1 MELYLTD
8 WIRMQEEPEEI
19 ETWEDLRK
27 AAEANG
33 GVYVTQMGVLRDVK
47 KAGRLGNLV
56 RDEISNKL
64 SGAGLGHL
72 PAELPSYQ
80 GEYVTLYLKGGPV
93 GKVVQA
99 VMEKP
104 SLENADQ
111 LRRLNTSTA
120 TEKLQ
125 RIAEIVQE

>member
-1 MELYLTD
+1 
-8 WIRMQEEPEEI
+8 MQEEPTNNLD
-19 ETWEDLRK
+19 TWDDLRV
-27 AAEANG
+27 AAESNG
-33 GVYVTQMGVLRDVK
+33 GVFVTTMGVLRDVK

-80 GEYVTLYLKGGPV
+80 SEYVTLYVKGGPV

-99 VMEKP
+99 VTEPPSME
-104 SLENADQ
+104 SAER
-111 LRRLNTSTA
+111 LRALNTSA
-120 TEKLQ
+120 AADKLQ
-125 RIAEIVQE
+125 RIAEIIQE

>member
-1 MELYLTD
+1 MD
-8 WIRMQEEPEEI
+8 WIRVQEEPEEI
-19 ETWEDLRK
+19 ETWEDLRE

-33 GVYVTQMGVLRDVK
+33 GVYVTTMGVLREVK

-72 PAELPSYQ
+72 PTELPSYQ
-80 GEYVTLYLKGGPV
+80 SEYVTLYLKGGPV

-99 VMEKP
+99 VMERP
-104 SLENADQ
+104 SHENADR